1 MEYSLTVNGE
11 QKKMAITSPPSA
23 PSALEDKEAVI
34 GEQIYKFRATVIDD
48 HKLLLSI
55 NGSQVA
61 AYLAR
66 VGKETQVF
74 INGELYSILD
84 LGEADKNP
92 QRRGGPHDQLQKIT
106 PPMPA
111 VVIRLLVAL
120 GDAVKKGQPLI
131 VLSAMKMEATL
142 YAPYAGTVKKINA
155 AAGEQVMPGLIL
167 VEIEQALEE

>member
-1 MEYSLTVNGE
+1 
-11 QKKMAITSPPSA
+11 
-23 PSALEDKEAVI
+23 
-34 GEQIYKFRATVIDD
+34 
-48 HKLLLSI
+48 
-55 NGSQVA
+55 
-61 AYLAR
+61 
-66 VGKETQVF
+66 
-74 INGELYSILD
+74 
-84 LGEADKNP
+84 
-92 QRRGGPHDQLQKIT
+92 
-106 PPMPA
+106 MPA

>member
-1 MEYSLTVNGE
+1 MPPSYCHSARLSKRKGKNRNFRPPGTPWGTGHYRRKMMEYSLTVNGE

-66 VGKETQVF
+66 
-74 INGELYSILD
+74 
-84 LGEADKNP
+84 
-92 QRRGGPHDQLQKIT
+92 
-106 PPMPA
+106 
-111 VVIRLLVAL
+111 
-120 GDAVKKGQPLI
+120 
-131 VLSAMKMEATL
+131 
-142 YAPYAGTVKKINA
+142 
-155 AAGEQVMPGLIL
+155 
-167 VEIEQALEE
+167 